1 MNYTRCLEQP
11 HAIQHSTS
19 LILAQWIPLM
29 TYIPA
34 LRRCL
39 QASQQNTPKQ
49 GVRSRRQNNGLVID
63 NRISDTFL
71 RSVEGHAFSQRSYL
85 ACYISMHRSRDPKVF
100 ARNVGA
106 LLYCLYNFTLETRF
120 GKKYILRCSQT
131 DLLANVD

>member
-1 MNYTRCLEQP
+1 MLY
-11 HAIQHSTS
+11 STS
-19 LILAQWIPLM
+19 LVQAQWIPLM

-34 LRRCL
+34 LRPCL

-63 NRISDTFL
+63 NRISDTFA

-85 ACYISMHRSRDPKVF
+85 ACYISMHRSRESL

-120 GKKYILRCSQT
+120 GKKCILRYSQT